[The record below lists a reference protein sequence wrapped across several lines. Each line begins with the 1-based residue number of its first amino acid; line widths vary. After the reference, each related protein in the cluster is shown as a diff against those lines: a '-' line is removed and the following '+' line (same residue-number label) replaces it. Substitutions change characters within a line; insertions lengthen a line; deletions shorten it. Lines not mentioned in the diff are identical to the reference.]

1 VDALCGG
8 AYDIKRY
15 SMCMLTYGLKLM
27 DKRSGDSYRVA
38 SKTDSFCLI
47 AFIFKKPRLILI

>member
-1 VDALCGG
+1 
-8 AYDIKRY
+8 
-15 SMCMLTYGLKLM
+15 MCMLTYGLKLM